1 MMLATCHVPD
11 VSVRSMMSLFHDV
24 SVCSMMFLFRDVS
37 VPQCPCCMMLLF
49 YVCRYHHTGPIYS
62 FYALREALA
71 VLSEEVRGV
80 RLVQVEL
87 D

>member
-1 MMLATCHVPD
+1 
-11 VSVRSMMSLFHDV
+11 
-24 SVCSMMFLFRDVS
+24 
-37 VPQCPCCMMLLF
+37 MMLLF